1 MASEAW
7 KTSLENAVEHQEWP
21 SLRRVAQAQPA
32 KTLRY
37 LVGRLY
43 TAEEG
48 SRQKVIQALGEVT
61 REPGV
66 FSEEKTRGLLRRF
79 FWWLND
85 ESGAVPFG
93 IPEAIGVVLA
103 ARPELQQEFLPLICS
118 MAHHP
123 DLLQAG
129 PIERGV
135 FWALGHIGRPAALCS
150 PEAVKAV
157 AYAAQQHPDAQTRIT
172 ADWALSRMEEV

>member
-1 MASEAW
+1 MQPEAW
-7 KTSLENAVEHQEWP
+7 KTSLDDAVEQQDWP
-21 SLRRVAQAQPA
+21 ALRRAAGAQPA

-43 TAEEG
+43 TAEDG
-48 SRQKVIQALGEVT
+48 SRQNVIEALGEVT
-61 REPGV
+61 SEPGV
-66 FSEEKTRGLLRRF
+66 YSVEKIRELLRRF

-103 ARPELQQEFLPLICS
+103 ARPELQQEFLPLICA

-135 FWALGHIGRPAALCS
+135 FWALGRIGRPVALCS
-150 PEAVKAV
+150 PEAVTAV
-157 AYAAQQHPDAQTRIT
+157 ACAAQQHPDAQTRTT
-172 ADWALSRMEEV
+172 AVWALSRMEKA